1 MAAEIMLLAVLLWAS
16 YTGACRKH
24 REDRLKRER
33 VRKYLEKRRLAV
45 FLRTIRYD
53 RERRRTIKRRT
64 RRSATL
70 WHVGFEINSCFTI
83 YVLQEEAVGLGM
95 VQLSGCPPAL
105 NLDSA

>member
-45 FLRTIRYD
+45 FLRTIA
-53 RERRRTIKRRT
+53 TIEKGDV
-64 RRSATL
+64 RSSEGL
-70 WHVGFEINSCFTI
+70 VGQQL
-83 YVLQEEAVGLGM
+83 YGMWGLK
-95 VQLSGCPPAL
+95 
-105 NLDSA
+105 